1 MKFEKLVTQTPLEKP
16 KIRESLLPFLTV
28 KEALLAETTKP
39 LWKHG
44 TALRTRYQSFE
55 VDENLV
61 EKHLPTIVEQDIRI
75 GALLQHSSNCDWQT
89 LFTHPKLMSGY
100 YWKDYRLH
108 NNKQEKIDEIKWAL
122 KLKQT
127 MSRKYTFQT

>member
-1 MKFEKLVTQTPLEKP
+1 
-16 KIRESLLPFLTV
+16 
-28 KEALLAETTKP
+28 
-39 LWKHG
+39 
-44 TALRTRYQSFE
+44 
-55 VDENLV
+55 
-61 EKHLPTIVEQDIRI
+61 
-75 GALLQHSSNCDWQT
+75 
-89 LFTHPKLMSGY
+89 MSGY